1 MQNNAISPVPG
12 APGPDTSEAGEQ
24 FSADPEQTPA
34 QPVETPAAPEP
45 APQDEGKGFARVW
58 ERLVRL
64 GLGESALRVATSV
77 VLISFFLIVVW
88 VMGSFYLRAQTSP
101 GQKPVSAE
109 VLPTPTLE
117 VVIPDFT
124 APQEVS
130 FTSGVSR
137 LASLHTTLPAKPR
150 SEVETY
156 TVQNGDTLFGIAEKY
171 NLKPETILWSNRYT
185 LGDDPE
191 TIRPGIELFILP
203 VNGVYHKWSAGEGL
217 NGVAKFYGVK
227 PEDIV
232 NYPGNNLTMESVGDF
247 AHPNIAP
254 GTMLIIKDG
263 HGVLSDWK
271 SPRITRTNAAS
282 AAGLGPGG
290 CSNLDASGL
299 VGSGSFIW
307 PTTMRNLSGYDYTPD
322 TGHYG
327 IDIAGT
333 TGNPVY
339 AVDAGVVVFAG
350 WSVYGYGNMI
360 AIDHGNGWQSVYAH
374 LSSFLVGCGQSVAQG
389 ATIGAVGSTGNSTG
403 AHLHFELRNDT
414 YGRVNP
420 WDFLR

>member
-1 MQNNAISPVPG
+1 MQNNEISPVPG
-12 APGPDTSEAGEQ
+12 SPEADEQ
-24 FSADPEQTPA
+24 VSVEPEQALVTP
-34 QPVETPAAPEP
+34 ES
-45 APQDEGKGFARVW
+45 APQEDVKGFAHVW

-64 GLGESALRVATSV
+64 GLGEPALRIATSV

-88 VMGSFYLRAQTSP
+88 VMGSFYLRAQTAPSQKS
-101 GQKPVSAE
+101 GQAE
-109 VLPTPTLE
+109 ALPTATIA
-117 VVIPDFT
+117 VTIPDFT
-124 APQEVS
+124 APQEIS
-130 FTSGVSR
+130 FTGGVSR
-137 LASLHTTLPAKPR
+137 LASLHTTLPDKPR
-150 SEVETY
+150 TIVETY
-156 TVQNGDTLFGIAEKY
+156 TIQPGDTLFGIADKY

-191 TIRPGIELFILP
+191 FIRPGMELFILP

-247 AHPNIAP
+247 SHPNIAP

-263 HGVLSDWK
+263 HGTFSDWK

-282 AAGLGPGG
+282 AKGLGPGG
-290 CSNLDASGL
+290 CANLTASGL
-299 VGSGSFIW
+299 IGSGSFIW
-307 PTTMRNLSGYDYTPD
+307 PTTMRNLSGYDYTPNV
-322 TGHYG
+322 GHYG
-327 IDIAGT
+327 IDIAGR

-339 AVDAGVVVFAG
+339 AVDSGVVVFAG
-350 WSVYGYGNMI
+350 WSIYGYGNMI
-360 AIDHGNGWQSVYAH
+360 AIDHGNGWQSLYAH
-374 LSSFLVGCGQSVAQG
+374 LSAFLVGCGQSVAQG